1 MTKLNKKLKAVVL
14 DDDSR
19 SNEILLHIC
28 RTYFAT
34 SIDVVG
40 VFSTPRRSVRESA
53 EHDIDIVFIDVS
65 MAGFDGFEF
74 MSSQPFGPKAKFVII
89 CKEETHMLKAIKSE
103 AFDYISKPIRLK
115 DIRSCLKRLIN
126 LHILRLNSQE
136 DAMRDNLL
144 IINRHDRALFLDVHE
159 ILRFEAN
166 GSYTDIFLEKGQKIS
181 STKNITFYHN
191 MLEQSRFYKVHR
203 SHLINLNKVKEL
215 VKYDGEGV
223 IVMSDNSK
231 IIISKNKKNEFLRT
245 LTRGH

>member
-1 MTKLNKKLKAVVL
+1 M
-14 DDDSR
+14 DDEMR
-19 SNEILLHIC
+19 SNEMLLHIC

-40 VFSTPRRSVRESA
+40 VFNTPRRSVRESA

-65 MAGFDGFEF
+65 MQGFDGFEF
-74 MSSQPFGPKAKFVII
+74 MTSQPFGPKAKFIII
-89 CKEETHMLKAIKSE
+89 CKDGKHMLKAIKSE

-115 DIRSCLKRLIN
+115 DIRACLKRLIG
-126 LHILRLNSQE
+126 LHLIKLQSQE

-144 IINRHDRALFLDVHE
+144 IINRHDRALFLDIDE

-181 STKNITFYHN
+181 STKNILFYHT

-215 VKYDGEGV
+215 IKYDGEGV

-231 IIISKNKKNEFLRT
+231 IVISKTKKNEFLRT
-245 LTRGH
+245 LTKGY

>member
-1 MTKLNKKLKAVVL
+1 MTKLNRKLKAIIL
-14 DDDSR
+14 DDDQR
-19 SNEILLHIC
+19 SNDLLTHIC
-28 RTYFAT
+28 HTYFAT
-34 SIDVVG
+34 SIELMG
-40 VFSTPRRSVRESA
+40 VFNSPRRSVRESS

-65 MAGFDGFEF
+65 LPGFDGFEF
-74 MSSQPFGPKAKFVII
+74 MDSQPFGSKAKFVII
-89 CKEETHMLKAIKSE
+89 CRDQRHMLKAIKSE
-103 AFDYISKPIRLK
+103 VFDYLPKPIRLK
-115 DIRSCLKRLIN
+115 DVRVCLKRLIN
-126 LHILRLNSQE
+126 LHVIRLNSQE
-136 DAMRDNLL
+136 DAMRDNIL
-144 IINRHDRALFLDVHE
+144 IINRHDKALFLDITD

-191 MLEQSRFYKVHR
+191 MLEQNRFYKVHR

-215 VKYDGEGV
+215 IKYDGEGV

>member
-1 MTKLNKKLKAVVL
+1 MTKLHKKLKAIIL
-14 DDDSR
+14 DDDQK
-19 SNEILLHIC
+19 SNELLQHIC
-28 RTYFAT
+28 RTYFET
-34 SIDVVG
+34 SIDLIG

-65 MAGFDGFEF
+65 MHGFDGFEF
-74 MSSQPFGPKAKFVII
+74 MNSQPFGHKTKFII
-89 CKEETHMLKAIKSE
+89 ISRDQQYLLKAIKSE
-103 AFDYISKPIRLK
+103 VFDYLSKPIRLK
-115 DIRSCLKRLIN
+115 DVRVCLKRLISI
-126 LHILRLNSQE
+126 HVMRLNSQE
-136 DAMRDNLL
+136 DAMRDNIL
-144 IINRHDRALFLDVHE
+144 IINRHDKALFLDVTD

-166 GSYTDIFLEKGQKIS
+166 GSYTDIFMEKGLKIS

-191 MLEQSRFYKVHR
+191 MLVQSRFYKVHR

-215 VKYDGEGV
+215 IKYDGEGV

>member
-1 MTKLNKKLKAVVL
+1 M
-14 DDDSR
+14 
-19 SNEILLHIC
+19 
-28 RTYFAT
+28 
-34 SIDVVG
+34 
-40 VFSTPRRSVRESA
+40 
-53 EHDIDIVFIDVS
+53 
-65 MAGFDGFEF
+65 
-74 MSSQPFGPKAKFVII
+74 Q
-89 CKEETHMLKAIKSE
+89 
-103 AFDYISKPIRLK
+103 
-115 DIRSCLKRLIN
+115 
-126 LHILRLNSQE
+126 
-136 DAMRDNLL
+136 DNLL
-144 IINRHDRALFLDVHE
+144 IINRHDKALFLDIHE

>member
-1 MTKLNKKLKAVVL
+1 MTKLNKKLKAVIL
-14 DDDSR
+14 DDEMR
-19 SNEILLHIC
+19 SNEMLLHIC

-40 VFSTPRRSVRESA
+40 VFNTPRRSVRESA

-65 MAGFDGFEF
+65 MQGFDGFEF
-74 MSSQPFGPKAKFVII
+74 MTSQPFGPKAKFIII
-89 CKEETHMLKAIKSE
+89 CKDGKHMLKAIKSE

-115 DIRSCLKRLIN
+115 DIRACLKRLIG
-126 LHILRLNSQE
+126 LHLIKLQSQE

-144 IINRHDRALFLDVHE
+144 IINRHDRALFLDIDE

-181 STKNITFYHN
+181 STKNILFYHT

-215 VKYDGEGV
+215 IKYDGEGV

-231 IIISKNKKNEFLRT
+231 IVISKTKKNEFLRT
-245 LTRGH
+245 LTKGY

>member
-1 MTKLNKKLKAVVL
+1 MTKLNKKLKAVIL
-14 DDDSR
+14 DDEMR
-19 SNEILLHIC
+19 SNEMLLHIC

-40 VFSTPRRSVRESA
+40 VFNTPRRSVRESA

-65 MAGFDGFEF
+65 MQGFDGFEF
-74 MSSQPFGPKAKFVII
+74 MTSQPFGPKAKFIII
-89 CKEETHMLKAIKSE
+89 CKDGKHMLKAIKSE

-115 DIRSCLKRLIN
+115 DIRACLKRLIG
-126 LHILRLNSQE
+126 LHLMKLQSQE

-144 IINRHDRALFLDVHE
+144 IINRHDRALFLDIDE

-181 STKNITFYHN
+181 STKNILFYHT
-191 MLEQSRFYKVHR
+191 MLQQSRFYKVHR

-215 VKYDGEGV
+215 IKYDGEGV

-231 IIISKNKKNEFLRT
+231 IVISKTKKNEFLRT
-245 LTRGH
+245 LTKGY